1 MLNLELKT
9 NKKVDS
15 LPNFHK
21 IGICF
26 VNFLPDEFSQCF
38 ICSTSLSLD
47 SDLVFY
53 IGYEVGR
60 NTLSVPIVL
69 QSSTLTLEVYLID

>member
-1 MLNLELKT
+1 M
-9 NKKVDS
+9 
-15 LPNFHK
+15 
-21 IGICF
+21 
-26 VNFLPDEFSQCF
+26 PDTMIVITPVIQYRGN
-38 ICSTSLSLD
+38 

-69 QSSTLTLEVYLID
+69 QSSTLILEVYLID

>member
-1 MLNLELKT
+1 M
-9 NKKVDS
+9 
-15 LPNFHK
+15 
-21 IGICF
+21 
-26 VNFLPDEFSQCF
+26 PDTMIVITPVIQYRGN
-38 ICSTSLSLD
+38 

-69 QSSTLTLEVYLID
+69 QSSTLTLEVYLITDNLEKVAPCYILSFHVFCFMFT